1 MAPRYN
7 HARELRTIGQQL
19 DKQSIDSF
27 DLRYDNGD
35 YVLECGDPNPP
46 FIDLI
51 QLRYSAFEL
60 NSLELAAAQAR
71 SAGFNRVNF
80 DSLAEILRTI
90 GRKLEKLDAKLAR
103 ISTVEVVEGGTRF
116 KIEYQSRDGS
126 YYTEDMATSSI
137 AELAMWMY
145 KDRAYIRG
153 NSPES

>member
-1 MAPRYN
+1 MVTRYN

-19 DKQSIDSF
+19 DKQSIDNF
-27 DLRYDNGD
+27 DLRYDNGE
-35 YVLECGDPNPP
+35 YVLACGDPNPP

-60 NSLELAAAQAR
+60 NSLELTAAQAR

-80 DSLAEILRTI
+80 ESLAEILRTI

-103 ISTVEVVEGGTRF
+103 ISTAEVVEDGTRF
-116 KIEYQSRDGS
+116 KIEYQSRDGR
-126 YYTEDMATSSI
+126 YYTEEMATTNI
-137 AELAMWMY
+137 TELAMWMY